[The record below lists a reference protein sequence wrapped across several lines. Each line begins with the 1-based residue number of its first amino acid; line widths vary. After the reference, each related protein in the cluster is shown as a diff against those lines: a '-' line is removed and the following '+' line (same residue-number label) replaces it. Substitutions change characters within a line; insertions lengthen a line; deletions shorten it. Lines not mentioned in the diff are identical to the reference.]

1 MLKLK
6 MKKMPKKPKANATEK
21 QLLAWLQKAAAVK
34 KENQRRQSEN
44 KRIEQLHKR
53 IANFK

>member
-21 QLLAWLQKAAAVK
+21 QLLNWLQRAAAVK
-34 KENQRRQSEN
+34 KENQRRKSEN

>member
-21 QLLAWLQKAAAVK
+21 QLLNWLQRAAAVK